1 MAQEQPLRFTK
12 TSDKRQAPYPVGD
25 EGDNHEPDRE
35 NEGEPEDELEHVA
48 RFHSNAEHELL
59 ERKSGRSVLCVH
71 RREREGVFT
80 DLALA
85 GVAVVEP
92 LEEAVLVHE
101 LDAAAAGARVA
112 ERVLVVA
119 AVAADPAHVALLL
132 VVVVVLRGGGGG
144 GGGERL
150 RLGLGR
156 GEGGGG
162 GRVDDLRHGW
172 RWSAG

>member
-80 DLALA
+80 DLKRTAQKRNFLLEVELA
-85 GVAVVEP
+85 KQMG
-92 LEEAVLVHE
+92 
-101 LDAAAAGARVA
+101 
-112 ERVLVVA
+112 
-119 AVAADPAHVALLL
+119 
-132 VVVVVLRGGGGG
+132 
-144 GGGERL
+144 
-150 RLGLGR
+150 
-156 GEGGGG
+156 
-162 GRVDDLRHGW
+162 
-172 RWSAG
+172 S